1 MTYKEGFISGV
12 VISVIVG
19 VLTPIGQLITAYVIS
34 PNYFENAIAYGV
46 ANDLTTQADAE
57 AYFSLKNYIIQSTIF
72 APVVGVLTSAVV
84 AFFVKSKPEV
94 IAD

>member
-1 MTYKEGFISGV
+1 
-12 VISVIVG
+12 
-19 VLTPIGQLITAYVIS
+19 
-34 PNYFENAIAYGV
+34 V